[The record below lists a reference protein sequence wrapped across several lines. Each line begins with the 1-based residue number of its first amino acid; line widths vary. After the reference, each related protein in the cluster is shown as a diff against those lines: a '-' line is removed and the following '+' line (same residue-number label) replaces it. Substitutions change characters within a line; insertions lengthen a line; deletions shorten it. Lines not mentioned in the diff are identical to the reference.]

1 MSVFLCL
8 PSKRPPAEAL
18 KSLLEWRWQGYHV
31 IIQRDPGEADIELEK
46 VVNVVTRQYR
56 GYAESVNH
64 LTRIALG
71 EGAEW
76 IVCAGDDMYPD
87 PHKDAETIAREC
99 SGHFRTQAIQH
110 ALNGGPDYNG
120 GQLDALATFGVVQPT
135 GDRWLVNGPGT
146 KPGSECVAGSPWMG
160 REWCRRINQ
169 GRGPLWE
176 EYFHCGEDEELQEV
190 AIKYGVFWQRPDLT
204 HHHEHWG
211 RPKEGE
217 KLAHSSRMPEFL
229 ARANSREE
237 WKKYKVLFMARQAL
251 GFPGSEP
258 IA

>member
-18 KSLLEWRWQGYHV
+18 KPLRDWRERGYHV
-31 IIQRDPGEADIELEK
+31 IIQRDPGEADLELQK
-46 VVNVVTRQYR
+46 LVRVVERPYA
-56 GYAESVNH
+56 GYAEAVNH

-76 IVCAGDDMYPD
+76 VVCAGDDMYPD
-87 PHKDAETIAREC
+87 PHKDAETIAEEC
-99 SGHFRTQAIQH
+99 CMYFGASIPGCERCDHSG
-110 ALNGGPDYNG
+110 D
-120 GQLDALATFGVVQPT
+120 TFGVMQPT

-204 HHHEHWG
+204 HHHYHWG

-217 KLAHSSRMPEFL
+217 SIAHSNRMPEFL
-229 ARANSREE
+229 ARANSLHE
-237 WKKYKVLFMARQAL
+237 WTKMKRLLAERKAA
-251 GFPGSEP
+251 GWPGTEP